1 MTVSKRASVAAKTN
15 SKASSAPQ
23 KSAEKPVAQLVLEQ
37 VEVCREQAREAARLK
52 RFCAALGLFAT
63 AASLCRHAQTIET
76 DAPTAY
82 LIGDHLRQI
91 DLEAAA
97 YFELARA
104 VERPRGRV

>member
-1 MTVSKRASVAAKTN
+1 MTVSKRESAAAKATQL
-15 SKASSAPQ
+15 AQ
-23 KSAEKPVAQLVLEQ
+23 KNAEKPVAQLVLEQ
-37 VEVCREQAREAARLK
+37 AEVCREQAREAARLK

-63 AASLCRHAQTIET
+63 AATLCRHAQTIAV

-82 LIGDHLRQI
+82 LIQDHLRQI